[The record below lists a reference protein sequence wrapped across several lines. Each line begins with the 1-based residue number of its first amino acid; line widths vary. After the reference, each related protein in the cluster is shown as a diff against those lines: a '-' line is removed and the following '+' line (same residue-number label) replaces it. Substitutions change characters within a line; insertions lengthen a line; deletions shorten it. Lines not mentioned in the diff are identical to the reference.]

1 MNYSDLTKI
10 QKRCIDA
17 FISIRPELN
26 DASTISR
33 QVVEELFAELF
44 EKRNSGGEKIG
55 YPMWLIKGPK
65 VGRGEY
71 VFPAPNVNT
80 DNVIVAAK
88 ASSEED
94 EEFLKE
100 LRENGINI

>member
-17 FISIRPELN
+17 FIQLRPELAN
-26 DASTISR
+26 ASTITR
-33 QVVEELFAELF
+33 QEVEEMFFTLYEQ
-44 EKRNSGGEKIG
+44 RNSGGPKIG
-55 YPMWLIKGPK
+55 SPMWLIKGNK

-80 DNVIVAAK
+80 GEVHVTSK
-88 ASSEED
+88 KTSEED
-94 EEFLKE
+94 EEFLAE
-100 LRENGINI
+100 LRANGIDV